1 MNIIERLKG
10 PLRMAAVAA
19 ALVATAADANPFAPG
34 WTLQPDQSDL
44 RFTSVKNGSVVE
56 TSSFAAFSGTI
67 DAGGSAEIRV
77 ALDSVD
83 TKIDLRN
90 VRMRFLLLETF
101 SYPEATIS
109 LTIPE
114 AVIADLG
121 TVRRKT
127 VTLPYTVSLH
137 GVDVDLTSD
146 ISVTLLS
153 DDIVAISNSE
163 PITLAMEDFN
173 LLEGIGKLEET
184 AGVEIVPSASVTF
197 DFVFNR
203 AGNAVELESAL
214 VLSDNPTDAALE
226 TSGAF
231 SQEEC
236 VGRFEILSR
245 TGNIYFNSGSAS
257 LRPESSAVL
266 NSIADIISR
275 CPDLVVEVSGHT
287 DSDGSPFSN
296 QQLSEARA
304 ASVVTYLT
312 GAGVRPS
319 ALVPV
324 GYGEGR
330 PVVPNTSPQNKQR
343 NRRIEFAQAR

>member
-19 ALVATAADANPFAPG
+19 ALVASAADANPFAPG
-34 WTLQPDQSDL
+34 WTLQPDQSNL

-56 TSSFAAFSGTI
+56 TSSFAAFTGTI
-67 DAGGSAEIRV
+67 DASGNAEVRIAV
-77 ALDSVD
+77 DSVD

-90 VRMRFLLLETF
+90 VRMRFLLLEAF
-101 SYPEATIS
+101 SFPEAVVS

-114 AVIADLG
+114 AVIADLE
-121 TVRRKT
+121 TVRRKV

-137 GVDVDLTSD
+137 GVEKELTSA

-153 DDIVAISNSE
+153 NDIVTVSNDE
-163 PITLAMEDFN
+163 PITLKMEDFN
-173 LLEGIGKLEET
+173 LLEGVGKLEET
-184 AGVEIVPSASVTF
+184 AGVEIVPSATVTF

-203 AGNAVELESAL
+203 AGSASEVESAAAL
-214 VLSDNPTDAALE
+214 PENLTEAALE
-226 TSGAF
+226 TQGAF

-245 TGNIYFNSGSAS
+245 TGNIYFNSGSAF

-266 NSIADIISR
+266 NSIADIIRR
-275 CPDLVVEVSGHT
+275 CPGLVVEVSGHT

-312 GAGVRPS
+312 GAGVAPS

-330 PVVPNTSPQNKQR
+330 PVVPNDSPQNKQR
-343 NRRIEFAQAR
+343 NRRIEFAMAR